1 MSYQNIIFEKADR
14 IATLTINR
22 PAVLNAL
29 NHETLLEMQDA
40 IKTVEEDENIRV
52 LVITGA
58 PDDPP
63 EGKRPKPRAFVAGA
77 DIVLMSGI
85 EPGDRES
92 PAIFANSGHGVM
104 RRLENLRVPVIAAV
118 DGFALGGGTEL
129 AISCDII
136 YASDRAS
143 FGQPEVKL
151 GLIPGFGGTQRLP
164 RLIGR
169 NLAKELIYTGD
180 IISAQRAKEIGLVNE
195 VFPADELM
203 DKVTGLAKRIIAA
216 APLAVAA
223 SKRSVNEGYHK
234 ELDDGNEIEVGYF
247 MDSFCTE
254 DRLEGTK
261 AFVEKRKADF
271 KGK

>member
-164 RLIGR
+164 RLVGKGIATEIACTGR
-169 NLAKELIYTGD
+169 KVDAEEAL
-180 IISAQRAKEIGLVNE
+180 RIGLVNK
-195 VFPADELM
+195 VVGADELLTACEKLLQRTYRVAPLSVRYVLDAIHNGM
-203 DKVTGLAKRIIAA
+203 EMTLAEGCAYEEGLFGVVCSTEDSKEGIAA
-216 APLAVAA
+216 FL
-223 SKRSVNEGYHK
+223 
-234 ELDDGNEIEVGYF
+234 
-247 MDSFCTE
+247 
-254 DRLEGTK
+254 
-261 AFVEKRKADF
+261 EKRDAQF